1 MKVKAFIKKNK
12 GLVVGGSIVFTVII
26 IAIFARLIAPHSFR
40 IGNLMDSLSPPSK
53 EFWLGTDQYGRDILS
68 RLIYGARL
76 SLMIGFVAQSIN
88 TFIGVTLGLIAGYY
102 GGVVDDIIMGITNIT
117 LSMPALILALAIMA
131 LLGPGLINLFI
142 ALGIVNWTYTCRIAR
157 AETLSVRATTYTEA
171 ARALGCSSFRILRRH
186 VLPNILGPILVIVTL
201 GVADAILVAATLSF
215 LGLGAQPPTPEWGAM
230 LSHGRDYLYF
240 APWISIFPGVALF
253 ITILGL
259 NILGDGLRDFLD
271 PHLKTIKR

>member
-1 MKVKAFIKKNK
+1 MKLNKFIKRNK
-12 GLVVGGSIVFTVII
+12 GLVIGGSIVFTVII
-26 IAIFARLIAPHSFR
+26 VAIFASLIAPHNFR
-40 IGNLMDSLSPPSK
+40 IGNLMDSLSPPCRK
-53 EFWLGTDQYGRDILS
+53 YWLGTDQYGRDILS

-88 TFIGVTLGLIAGYY
+88 TFIGVTFGLIAGYY
-102 GGVVDDIIMGITNIT
+102 GGVVDDVIMGITNIT

-171 ARALGCSSFRILRRH
+171 ARALGCSSFRILRKH

-271 PHLKTIKR
+271 PHLKTLKR

>member
-1 MKVKAFIKKNK
+1 MNVKKFVRRNK
-12 GLVVGGSIVFTVII
+12 GLTLGGAIVFFII
-26 IAIFARLIAPHSFR
+26 LIALFAPLIAPHSFR
-40 IGNLMDSLSPPSK
+40 IGNLIDALSPPSK
-53 EFWLGTDQYGRDILS
+53 KFWLGTDQYGRDILS

-102 GGVVDDIIMGITNIT
+102 GGLVDDIIMGITNIT
-117 LSMPALILALAIMA
+117 LSMPVLILALAIMA

-171 ARALGCSSFRILRRH
+171 ARALGCSPFRILRRH
-186 VLPNILGPILVIVTL
+186 VLPNILGPILVVVTL

-271 PHLKTIKR
+271 PHLKTLKK

>member
-1 MKVKAFIKKNK
+1 
-12 GLVVGGSIVFTVII
+12 
-26 IAIFARLIAPHSFR
+26 
-40 IGNLMDSLSPPSK
+40 MDSLSPPCK
-53 EFWLGTDQYGRDILS
+53 KFWLGTDQYGRDILS

-102 GGVVDDIIMGITNIT
+102 GGIVDDIIMGITNIT
-117 LSMPALILALAIMA
+117 LSMPVLILALVIMA
-131 LLGPGLINLFI
+131 LLGPGIINLFS
-142 ALGIVNWTYTCRIAR
+142 ALGLVNWTYTCRIAR

-171 ARALGCSSFRILRRH
+171 AQALGCSSFRILRKH

-230 LSHGRDYLYF
+230 LSNGRNYLYF

>member
-1 MKVKAFIKKNK
+1 MKITTFVKKNK
-12 GLVVGGSIVFTVII
+12 GLMIGASIVFTVVI
-26 IAIFARLIAPHSFR
+26 IAVFARLIAPHSFR
-40 IGNLMDSLSPPSK
+40 IGNLMDSLSPPCK
-53 EFWLGTDQYGRDILS
+53 KYWLGTDQYGRDILS

-117 LSMPALILALAIMA
+117 LSMPALVLALAIMA

-142 ALGIVNWTYTCRIAR
+142 ALGIVNWTYTCRITR

-171 ARALGCSSFRILRRH
+171 ARAIGCSPSRILRKH
-186 VLPNILGPILVIVTL
+186 ILPNILGPILVIVTL

-271 PHLKTIKR
+271 PHLKTLKR